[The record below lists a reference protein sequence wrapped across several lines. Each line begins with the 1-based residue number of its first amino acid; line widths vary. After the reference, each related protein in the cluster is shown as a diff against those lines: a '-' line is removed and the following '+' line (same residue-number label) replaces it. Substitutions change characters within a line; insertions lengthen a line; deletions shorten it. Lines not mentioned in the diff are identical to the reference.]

1 MPTEIRMPELSSD
14 MTEADLVQWLVAVG
28 DTIAAGELIAEIVNK
43 AVPRQS
49 LPESAG
55 AVHA

>member
-28 DTIAAGELIAEIVNK
+28 DTIAAGELGHVGSMNAATGDIIK
-43 AVPRQS
+43 
-49 LPESAG
+49 
-55 AVHA
+55 